1 MNTKKDNFL
10 TVANLKEIFIDHFWL
25 FFFSVF
31 IAVSIA
37 VGYIVITPPTYQRSA
52 SLLLKDDAKKSGNS
66 LSPQGF
72 EDMGLFKSNTNINNE
87 ISVMRTPLLM
97 EEVVRRLKLDYN
109 YSLRYKEVRW
119 VDLYNGSPVNVE
131 LDSLLQSSYIRFC
144 VDITSDSDF
153 SLSEFTIN
161 GQESD
166 YSIRGNFNDTLDT
179 QYGKIRVV
187 KTNAFLGSSI
197 NKHIYFTKSRI
208 QSVGGSLRSR
218 LTVGMRD
225 EQTSIIDLSITDG
238 VGQRAEDVLNTLIS
252 VYNENWIKDRNQ
264 ITLSTSE
271 FINERL
277 KVIER
282 ELGGVDDDI
291 STYKSRNLLPDV
303 TAVANI
309 QLAQS
314 NVNSNR
320 QLDLNNQLS
329 MAQYIKQ
336 YMQDAT
342 TRDRLLPANTGIESG
357 AIENQIGQYNS
368 LLLQKNNLLSNSSES
383 NPIVADMISNLN
395 AMKEII
401 MISIDDLIN
410 SLSLQIDNVR
420 RESRANDARIA
431 TNPTQA
437 KYLLSVER
445 QQKVKEELYLFLL
458 QKREEMELSQ
468 AFTAYN
474 TRLLVPAGGSNIPV
488 APRRMVILLFALAI
502 GVFLPILYLLLREMW
517 NTTVQDRD
525 DLNGLTIPFL
535 GSIPLLSKKTS
546 RKKRKSEYE
555 PLVVIEEK
563 NRDMVNEAFRVIRTN
578 IDFMAQG
585 EKTNKVIQ
593 VISFMPGSGKSFIT
607 ANLAISEAI
616 KGAKVLVID
625 ADLRKAAVSTYVGSP
640 QAGLSNYLSGKGES
654 QEDVIVKGTLH
665 PNLDVIPA
673 GAIPPNPSELLL
685 TDRFGKL
692 IAQMRE
698 KYDYIFLDCTPVEIL
713 PDAAIVAKHGDM
725 SIFIVRAGLLDKR
738 LLPELQQLYQ
748 NKRYNEMCLILNG
761 VKYTQSRSYYR
772 KYGNYGAYGYGQK
785 NKI

>member
-10 TVANLKEIFIDHFWL
+10 TVAHLKEIFIDHFWL
-25 FFFSVF
+25 FLVCVF
-31 IAVSIA
+31 IAVSVA
-37 VGYIVITPPTYQRSA
+37 VGYIIITPPTYQRSA
-52 SLLLKDDAKKSGNS
+52 ALLLKDDAKKSGGS
-66 LSPQGF
+66 LAPQGF
-72 EDMGLFKSNTNINNE
+72 EDMGLFKANTNINNE

-119 VDLYNGSPVNVE
+119 VDLYNATPVNVE
-131 LDSLLQSSYIRFC
+131 LDSLLQASYIRFC
-144 VDITSDSDF
+144 VDITSDSDY
-153 SLSEFTIN
+153 SLSEFTVN

-166 YSIRGNFNDTLDT
+166 YSIRGNFNDTLET
-179 QYGKIRVV
+179 QYGKIRIV
-187 KTNAFLGSSI
+187 KTNAFFESSI

-208 QSVGGSLRSR
+208 QSVAASLQAR
-218 LTVGMRD
+218 LMVGMRD

-291 STYKSRNLLPDV
+291 SAYKSRNLLPDV

-320 QLDLNNQLS
+320 QLALNNQLS

-357 AIENQIGQYNS
+357 AIESQIGQYNK

-383 NPIVADMISNLN
+383 NPIVADMITNLN

-474 TRLLVPAGGSNIPV
+474 TRILVPAGGSNTPV

-517 NTTVQDRD
+517 NTTVQDRK
-525 DLNGLTIPFL
+525 DLDNLTIPFI

-546 RKKRKSEYE
+546 RKKRKNEYA

-563 NRDMVNEAFRVIRTN
+563 NRDMVNEAFRVVRTN
-578 IDFMAQG
+578 IDFMAHG
-585 EKTNKVIQ
+585 ENKVIQ

-616 KGAKVLVID
+616 KGTKVLIID
-625 ADLRKAAVSTYVGSP
+625 TDLRKAAISTFVGSP
-640 QAGLSNYLSGKGES
+640 QKGLSDYLSGQEENVDDVMVKGE
-654 QEDVIVKGTLH
+654 LH
-665 PNLDVIPA
+665 PNLDVIPV

-692 IAQMRE
+692 IEQMRE

-725 SIFIVRAGLLDKR
+725 SIFIIRTGLLDKR
-738 LLPELQQLYQ
+738 LLPELEQLYQ
-748 NKRYNEMCLILNG
+748 NKRYNEMCLVLNG

-772 KYGNYGAYGYGQK
+772 KYGNYGTYGNRQK
-785 NKI
+785 